1 MIKRKKKNKE
11 QNPFYDPTLK
21 SRHASSGRF
30 KKFTLISLIFSILFL
45 VVFLVDIFSKG
56 VPALSKALGETMVVV
71 MAAGLRPNLSWNP
84 LEDMTTVTVTIV
96 NALVGDFEF
105 SSPETLSAFAL
116 GLVLFVVTLILNMI
130 SLSLIRINV
139 TTSIWN

>member
-56 VPALSKALGETMVVV
+56 VPAFKIAYVKVDITFNEKS
-71 MAAGLRPNLSWNP
+71 N
-84 LEDMTTVTVTIV
+84 IV
-96 NALVGDFEF
+96 NISHKVGFKIKVIGSNCF
-105 SSPETLSAFAL
+105 YP
-116 GLVLFVVTLILNMI
+116 
-130 SLSLIRINV
+130 
-139 TTSIWN
+139 